1 MMNRKIDHSTKTS
14 TSSVFDYELSKL
26 NNKRFSLFIMAIT
39 IQLLSFSFF
48 VLVGK
53 FDTGEDTISSFKGI
67 IALSNTV
74 TMCVYVIIGSVML
87 RKDLVRFYIG
97 EQRNRLFLF
106 PVDRKNLFIK
116 KTFSVQAILLSSF
129 VTGIIIALFIEIA
142 ANRLL
147 HFDSPGIVADVTIG
161 ITSAVVSCLLVFMIV
176 IGSEIIAIWKQS
188 EIATVVSAV
197 VLMLLFSNISAIGL
211 INFSFLT
218 LVTVIVLSTLTLF
231 IFDKFANSIETMES
245 T

>member
-116 KTFSVQAILLSSF
+116 KTFSVQAIILSSF

-161 ITSAVVSCLLVFMIV
+161 ITSAVVSC
-176 IGSEIIAIWKQS
+176 
-188 EIATVVSAV
+188 
-197 VLMLLFSNISAIGL
+197 
-211 INFSFLT
+211 
-218 LVTVIVLSTLTLF
+218 
-231 IFDKFANSIETMES
+231 
-245 T
+245 

>member
-1 MMNRKIDHSTKTS
+1 MNRKIDHSTKTS

-26 NNKRFSLFIMAIT
+26 NNKRCSLFIMAIT

-116 KTFSVQAILLSSF
+116 KNFFCSSNFTQQFCNGYYNSSF
-129 VTGIIIALFIEIA
+129 Y
-142 ANRLL
+142 
-147 HFDSPGIVADVTIG
+147 
-161 ITSAVVSCLLVFMIV
+161 
-176 IGSEIIAIWKQS
+176 
-188 EIATVVSAV
+188 
-197 VLMLLFSNISAIGL
+197 
-211 INFSFLT
+211 
-218 LVTVIVLSTLTLF
+218 
-231 IFDKFANSIETMES
+231 
-245 T
+245 

>member
-26 NNKRFSLFIMAIT
+26 NNKRCSLFIMAIT

-53 FDTGEDTISSFKGI
+53 FDAGEDTISSFKGI

-116 KTFSVQAILLSSF
+116 KNFFCSNNFTQQVCNGYYNSSF
-129 VTGIIIALFIEIA
+129 Y
-142 ANRLL
+142 
-147 HFDSPGIVADVTIG
+147 
-161 ITSAVVSCLLVFMIV
+161 
-176 IGSEIIAIWKQS
+176 
-188 EIATVVSAV
+188 
-197 VLMLLFSNISAIGL
+197 
-211 INFSFLT
+211 
-218 LVTVIVLSTLTLF
+218 
-231 IFDKFANSIETMES
+231 
-245 T
+245 

>member
-1 MMNRKIDHSTKTS
+1 MRLNKNTRRDLKNIMMNRKIDHSTKTS

-116 KTFSVQAILLSSF
+116 NFFCSSNYTQQFCNGYYNSSF
-129 VTGIIIALFIEIA
+129 Y
-142 ANRLL
+142 
-147 HFDSPGIVADVTIG
+147 
-161 ITSAVVSCLLVFMIV
+161 
-176 IGSEIIAIWKQS
+176 
-188 EIATVVSAV
+188 
-197 VLMLLFSNISAIGL
+197 
-211 INFSFLT
+211 
-218 LVTVIVLSTLTLF
+218 
-231 IFDKFANSIETMES
+231 
-245 T
+245 